1 MINDYDIK
9 IDETEDKAISEKIK
23 KGVLEFYHG
32 DRELKHFTL
41 YIKDEHSN
49 IIAGIVGSHLRN
61 LLNANLA
68 WVMENKRGQG
78 LGKKLFAKLEI
89 YAKEHNCHAIQLN
102 TLHLEGKFFYEKLG
116 YKLIG
121 TLTEYYPGVNNYF
134 MRKVL

>member
-1 MINDYDIK
+1 MINEYDIK

-68 WVMENKRGQG
+68 WVVENKRGQG

-102 TLHLEGKFFYEKLG
+102 TLHLEGKSFYEKLG
-116 YKLIG
+116 YKLTG

-134 MRKVL
+134 MRKDL